1 MEKAA
6 GLDVR
11 DQKLLSS
18 LRIPW
23 VKKVGRL

>member
-6 GLDVR
+6 EPDVR

-18 LRIPW
+18 LRILW
-23 VKKVGRL
+23 VKKAGRL